1 MTTGSTEAAVGGAG
15 SAAGGTAGAMG
26 GVAGGRDA
34 AGSARGVADVAR
46 GVTGVARG
54 VTGVARGVAPSAH
67 GAVQGLRLRPPC
79 LADEAAFAAGHL
91 AMAAEGFTFGLG
103 YQPGKPWAGYLKELE
118 DHRHGRN
125 LPAGHVPGTFLVAD
139 VAQQIVGRTSIRFT
153 LNAFLAER
161 GGHIGYGVLP
171 QYRRRGYATEIL
183 RQSLII
189 VRAAGAGRVLVT
201 CDQDNA
207 GSRTVI
213 ESCGGVLDSVLT
225 LDGRPPVLRFWID

>member
-1 MTTGSTEAAVGGAG
+1 MAAGSTEAAAR
-15 SAAGGTAGAMG
+15 GTAGA
-26 GVAGGRDA
+26 A
-34 AGSARGVADVAR
+34 
-46 GVTGVARG
+46 
-54 VTGVARGVAPSAH
+54 
-67 GAVQGLRLRPPC
+67 QGLRLRPR
-79 LADEAAFAAGHL
+79 LADEAAFVAGHL

-103 YQPGKPWAGYLKELE
+103 YQPGKPWAGYLQELE

-139 VAQQIVGRTSIRFT
+139 VAQQIVGRTSIRYT

-207 GSRTVI
+207 GSRAVI
-213 ESCGGVLDSVLT
+213 ESCGGVLGSVLT
-225 LDGRPPVLRFWID
+225 ADGRPPVLRFWID